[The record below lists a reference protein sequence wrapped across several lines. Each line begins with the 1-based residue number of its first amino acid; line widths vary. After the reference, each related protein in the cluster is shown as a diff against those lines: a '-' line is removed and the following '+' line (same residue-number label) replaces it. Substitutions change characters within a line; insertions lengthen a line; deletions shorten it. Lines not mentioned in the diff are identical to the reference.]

1 MVNTVITVSND
12 INNPGLQR
20 LVDSTKK
27 FKWDIVVINTPW
39 RGFGTKLIETYNY
52 LKANPALESFVFADA
67 HDVVAL
73 SDPDEFNSI
82 LGPFEDKIITSCE
95 KACWPEEELKWTYP
109 ASDSEWKYVNS
120 GTYYAPSSLFIKI
133 FESSPPEYHN
143 DDQLWL
149 TNRYL
154 RQDGDDIQLDC
165 WCYLFQCYS
174 HIHDGDFSYENN
186 RLQNLKT
193 LRQPIFI
200 HGNGRT
206 DMALIDNLLK

>member
-12 INNPGLQR
+12 LNNLGLQR
-20 LVDSTKK
+20 LVYSTKK
-27 FKWDIVVINTPW
+27 FGWDIVVINTPW

-73 SDPDEFNSI
+73 SGPGYFNEM
-82 LGPFEDKIITSCE
+82 LAPFNDKFIVSCE
-95 KACWPEEELKWTYP
+95 KACWPESSLADKYP
-109 ASDSEWKYVNS
+109 KSKSEWKYVNS
-120 GTYYAPSSLFIKI
+120 GTYYSPSSLFIKI

-149 TNRYL
+149 TNKFL
-154 RQDGDDIQLDC
+154 SQPEDDIQLDTQ
-165 WCYLFQCYS
+165 CYLFQCYS
-174 HIHDGDFSYENN
+174 HIHDDDFSYENN
-186 RLQNLKT
+186 KLYNLKT
-193 LRQPIFI
+193 KTFPIFA

-206 DMALIDNLLK
+206 DMTLIDSLLK